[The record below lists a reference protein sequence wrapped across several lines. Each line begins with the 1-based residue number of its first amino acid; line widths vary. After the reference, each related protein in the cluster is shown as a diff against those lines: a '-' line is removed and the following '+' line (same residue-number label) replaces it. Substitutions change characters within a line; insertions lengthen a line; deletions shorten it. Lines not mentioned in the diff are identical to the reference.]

1 MTTFLVIRKRGVR
14 WVSDLGVR
22 SQPLWDEHAAFMD
35 RLFDQGIVVFG
46 GPLADEHAAVLVCEA
61 DSADTLHNTL
71 AEDPWVA
78 EGILEQ
84 GEVREWRIFLDA
96 RSRDS

>member
-1 MTTFLVIRKRGVR
+1 MTTFLVFRKPGVS
-14 WVSDLGVR
+14 WLSDLGTR

-35 RLFDQGIVVFG
+35 RLFDQGIVVLG
-46 GPLADEHAAVLVCEA
+46 GSLADVPGAVVVCEA

-78 EGILEQ
+78 KGILER
-84 GEVREWRIFLDA
+84 GEVHEWTIFLDA